1 MSKKLKNN
9 AIKFVIPVLVF
20 VTILVSVVTIV
31 TFNSG
36 KTFRLDDEYYGASE
50 AIDIDADG
58 YEQLIKD
65 KKSFVIMVDK
75 PQCYTTTN
83 MREWMTNFPE
93 KFKYYRIMLEEL
105 QQSSLHE
112 KVKYVPSL
120 ALIRKGE
127 VVDFLDA
134 DAEEDVPMYNNADS
148 LREWIKEHVE
158 FDD

>member
-20 VTILVSVVTIV
+20 VAILASIVTIV

-50 AIDIDADG
+50 AIDIDADA
-58 YEQLIKD
+58 YERLIKD

-75 PQCYTTTN
+75 LDCYTTAN
-83 MREWMTNFPE
+83 MREWMLSFPE
-93 KFKYYRIMLEEL
+93 KFKYYRIMLGDL

-112 KVKYVPSL
+112 KVKYVPSV

-134 DAEEDVPMYNNADS
+134 NAEEDVPMYNNADRF
-148 LREWIKEHVE
+148 REWIKEHVE
-158 FDD
+158 FDG